1 MTDPTDRTL
10 ADDDLVSA
18 YLDAE
23 VDETERARVEQDPAL
38 RARAAELAA
47 GRDALATRPEPPPG
61 AADLSV
67 LGALAVFDDL
77 AGEQAAGEPSSVA
90 GDLAGD
96 APTAA
101 VVDLAQ
107 RRHRRRGLIIGAAAA
122 AAAIVVAIPVISR
135 LGGGSSTEQFAAV
148 GTAINDDASVSE
160 SVGGG
165 ADASADAQRSAGQPP
180 TTTAP
185 GADAGAINDGAQTD
199 AEAAEAP
206 TPTTTAPRTA
216 TGSGTATAA
225 YTGDLGDLDSPEDV
239 SSAVTT
245 PASTTTSAAGSP
257 SLLTVEPPDAA
268 VDVDSCAGTVSA
280 SDSSLGTL
288 VRSAAAT
295 YQGTD
300 VWVLLYGGTA
310 DAPAQVVVASRA
322 TCTVLLQ
329 RPIS

>member
-47 GRDALATRPEPPPG
+47 AREALAVRPIPPPG
-61 AADLSV
+61 AADRAV
-67 LGALAVFDDL
+67 LGALAAFDGL
-77 AGEQAAGEPSSVA
+77 AGAPAAGEPSRATGDDA
-90 GDLAGD
+90 GNAGT
-96 APTAA
+96 AP

-107 RRHRRRGLIIGAAAA
+107 RRRRRRGLVIGAAAA
-122 AAAIVVAIPVISR
+122 AAAIVVAIPVVSR
-135 LGGGSSTEQFAAV
+135 LGGGGSTEQFAAV
-148 GTAINDDASVSE
+148 GTAIDDDASVSE
-160 SVGGG
+160 SVAGG
-165 ADASADAQRSAGQPP
+165 ADAGADPQRSAGQPP

-185 GADAGAINDGAQTD
+185 GADGGAIDDSSRTD
-199 AEAAEAP
+199 AEASEAP
-206 TPTTTAPRTA
+206 APTTTAPRSGS
-216 TGSGTATAA
+216 GSGTATAA

-239 SSAVTT
+239 SSAVAT

-257 SLLTVEPPDAA
+257 SLLTVEPPAAA
-268 VDVDSCAGTVSA
+268 VDVDSCAGAVSA
-280 SDSSLGTL
+280 SDPSLGTL

-300 VWVLLYGGTA
+300 VWVLLYGGTV

-322 TCTVLLQ
+322 SCAVLLQ
-329 RPIS
+329 RPIA